1 VTDRTCGVR
10 GAAMVTL
17 LLGVAALAACQS
29 QQMLSQE
36 SDLSEAGFTVQIA
49 DTAERQNMLNRLP
62 PNRFVQRGSGDN
74 IQYVFAD
81 PACGCLYMGSQ
92 QAFYQYV
99 MNKQLDLGNAER
111 MAFINY
117 YDAAWNWDAW
127 GPWGPLGPIYGPGW

>member
-1 VTDRTCGVR
+1 VSDRMQELR
-10 GAAMVTL
+10 SAAIVLL
-17 LLGVAALAACQS
+17 LLGVGGLTACQS

-36 SDLSEAGFTVQIA
+36 SDLSEAGFTVKIA
-49 DTAERQNMLNRLP
+49 DTPERQNMLNRLP
-62 PNRFVQRGSGDN
+62 PNRFVERGAGDN
-74 IQYVFAD
+74 IQYVYAD
-81 PACGCLYMGSQ
+81 PACGCLYLGSQ

-99 MNKQLDLGNAER
+99 MNKQLDLANTER